1 MHHTNLP
8 YQTACFSL
16 TEGDKTFTFQLPA
29 DPDAVFNAITE
40 EEYLKD
46 QFLPYWA
53 ERWPSAQVL
62 VHYLLTHGFDPCTCC
77 CELGCGLGVIATAC
91 AYKKVFTLAT
101 DISFHACLFAAEN
114 IRANGGI
121 PRALCFD
128 WRHVSL
134 KPVFDLV
141 VASDII
147 YEERWIDPVLSGIS
161 QLLKPGGRALIADPS
176 RRFWEMF
183 KWRVVELG
191 FKQRV
196 VAKELIND
204 GKTTVE
210 VLAIWHDE

>member
-1 MHHTNLP
+1 MHHSNLP

-16 TEGDKTFTFQLPA
+16 TEGDKTFTFKLPA

-62 VHYLLTHGFDPCTCC
+62 VHYLLTQELDPCTCC
-77 CELGCGLGVIATAC
+77 CEIGCGLGVIATAC
-91 AYKKVFTLAT
+91 AYKNVFTIAT
-101 DISFHACLFAAEN
+101 DISYHACLFAATN

-121 PRALCFD
+121 PHALCFD
-128 WRHVSL
+128 WRSVPL
-134 KPVFDLV
+134 KPAFDLV
-141 VASDII
+141 VASDIV
-147 YEERWIDPVLSGIS
+147 YEERWIDPVLTCIIR
-161 QLLKPGGRALIADPS
+161 LLKPGGRALIADPS

-191 FKQRV
+191 LKQRV
-196 VAKELIND
+196 VAQELIND

-210 VLAIWHDE
+210 VLEIGLVR